1 MKSGK
6 TKTRVGIDIENLLL
20 NLVAEENSKSEST
33 VFL

>member
-1 MKSGK
+1 MKSDK

-20 NLVAEENSKSEST
+20 NLVAEENSETEST